1 MVNIKCLMKD
11 CSEHL
16 GDALTQAFEQYG
28 PMMVFL
34 RNLQDVKRV
43 LPVLFQP
50 RSKANQ
56 QLRRECCVL
65 FPNKH
70 SRLEI
75 KLTINN

>member
-1 MVNIKCLMKD
+1 MPNEGLF
-11 CSEHL
+11 CSEPL

-70 SRLEI
+70 SRLDTVVCGW
-75 KLTINN
+75 KLGL